1 LDDFHAYCSCSV
13 ISSNALGACS
23 LGGLA
28 EFFLLVSFVNLSV
41 LDENSPPEV
50 PLVFASLAEEDV
62 QGSLFNVVEQLKA
75 RLSRLCCALT

>member
-1 LDDFHAYCSCSV
+1 MPIALAASFHRTPWVPALSV
-13 ISSNALGACS
+13 VLLS
-23 LGGLA
+23 
-28 EFFLLVSFVNLSV
+28 FFLLVSFVNLSV